1 MPISTVLISFANI
14 TYKPLNMK
22 KIFLLMFAAI
32 CFAACGGDEN
42 SIPGVTPDE
51 PNTTP
56 KEFLVSLG
64 FSGEITSIEES
75 PLSRAATNDLYG
87 IQVYSSP
94 TSSDNYKPYA
104 YGLFDSKDGMV
115 IKLLEGYKYK
125 FVSSMVVD
133 GKQKISS
140 YESSYDPPFKRSG
153 FSTKLENKFNYDSG
167 KEMGNLDNGY
177 TYLAE
182 PSGNFDHPNIMRYY
196 GEVTDYVPTANG
208 SVSINM
214 KKVVFGAKF
223 ITEGFTEGTLYI
235 KLKDAPTLQL
245 VFPQTEV
252 EDIFTFENK
261 YPSGNRWTAD
271 TYTETILVSIS
282 WQKNDGAIVPLIN
295 QEVTFKR
302 NIKTTITVKVND
314 SSVNQGLNITEEKNE
329 LQPGENIVLESSGA
343 GNTPVNPSA
352 N

>member
-1 MPISTVLISFANI
+1 
-14 TYKPLNMK
+14 
-22 KIFLLMFAAI
+22 MFAAI

-51 PNTTP
+51 LNTTP

-167 KEMGNLDNGY
+167 KEMGYLDDGY
-177 TYLAE
+177 TNLGLFGY
-182 PSGNFDHPNIMRYY
+182 FDHPNIMRYY

-235 KLKDAPTLQL
+235 KLEKAPTLQI
-245 VFPQTEV
+245 VFPQTEI
-252 EDIFTFENK
+252 EDIFTFSHS
-261 YPSGNRWTAD
+261 YGGSWTDD
-271 TYTETILVSIS
+271 TYTETIPVSIS

-343 GNTPVNPSA
+343 GNTPVNPST

>member
-1 MPISTVLISFANI
+1 
-14 TYKPLNMK
+14 
-22 KIFLLMFAAI
+22 MFAAI

-133 GKQKISS
+133 GKQKIKSFDYGISYSS
-140 YESSYDPPFKRSG
+140 PFYNSG
-153 FSTKLENKFNYDSG
+153 TTKLENKFVYDSG
-167 KEMGNLDNGY
+167 KEMGSLDNGT
-177 TYLAE
+177 TYFAE
-182 PSGNFDHPNIMRYY
+182 LSGSLDHPNIMRYY

-252 EDIFTFENK
+252 EDIFTFKNE

-271 TYTETILVSIS
+271 TYTENILVSIS

-343 GNTPVNPSA
+343 DNTPVNPSA

>member
-1 MPISTVLISFANI
+1 
-14 TYKPLNMK
+14 MK

-64 FSGEITSIEES
+64 FSGEITSIKES

-115 IKLLEGYKYK
+115 IKLLEGYKYE

-140 YESSYDPPFKRSG
+140 YESSYDDPFTRS
-153 FSTKLENKFNYDSG
+153 FLSTKLENKFNYDSG
-167 KEMGNLDNGY
+167 KEMDRLNDGY
-177 TYLAE
+177 TNLGLF
-182 PSGNFDHPNIMRYY
+182 GNFYHPNIMRYY

-252 EDIFTFENK
+252 EDIFTFKNE
-261 YPSGNRWTAD
+261 YLSGNRWTAD

>member
-1 MPISTVLISFANI
+1 
-14 TYKPLNMK
+14 MK

-133 GKQKISS
+133 GKQKIL
-140 YESSYDPPFKRSG
+140 SYDYGDSYRYPFST
-153 FSTKLENKFNYDSG
+153 SNATKLENKFVYDSG
-167 KEMGNLDNGY
+167 KEMDGLDDGY
-177 TYLAE
+177 TNLG
-182 PSGNFDHPNIMRYY
+182 PSGYFDHPNTMRYY

-252 EDIFTFENK
+252 EDIFTFKNE

-271 TYTETILVSIS
+271 TYTEAILVSIS

>member
-1 MPISTVLISFANI
+1 
-14 TYKPLNMK
+14 MK
-22 KIFLLMFAAI
+22 KIFLHMFAAI

-42 SIPGVTPDE
+42 SIPGVTPNE

-64 FSGEITSIEES
+64 FSGEITSIKES

-94 TSSDNYKPYA
+94 ASSDNYKPYA

-140 YESSYDPPFKRSG
+140 YESSYDDPFTRS
-153 FSTKLENKFNYDSG
+153 FLSTKLENKFNYDSG
-167 KEMGNLDNGY
+167 KEMDRLNDGY
-177 TYLAE
+177 TNLGLF
-182 PSGNFDHPNIMRYY
+182 GNFYHPNIMRYY

-235 KLKDAPTLQL
+235 KLEKAPTLQI
-245 VFPQTEV
+245 VFPQTEI
-252 EDIFTFENK
+252 EDIFTFSHS
-261 YPSGNRWTAD
+261 YGGSWTDD
-271 TYTETILVSIS
+271 TYTETIPVSIS

>member
-1 MPISTVLISFANI
+1 
-14 TYKPLNMK
+14 
-22 KIFLLMFAAI
+22 MFAAI

-140 YESSYDPPFKRSG
+140 YESSYDDPFTRS
-153 FSTKLENKFNYDSG
+153 FLSTKLENKFNYDSG
-167 KEMGNLDNGY
+167 KEMDRLNDGY
-177 TYLAE
+177 TNLGLF
-182 PSGNFDHPNIMRYY
+182 GNFYHPNIMRYY

-235 KLKDAPTLQL
+235 KLEKAPTLQI
-245 VFPQTEV
+245 VFPQTEI
-252 EDIFTFENK
+252 EDIFTFSHS
-261 YPSGNRWTAD
+261 YGGSWTDD
-271 TYTETILVSIS
+271 TYTETIPVSIS

>member
-1 MPISTVLISFANI
+1 
-14 TYKPLNMK
+14 
-22 KIFLLMFAAI
+22 MFAAI

-125 FVSSMVVD
+125 FESSMVVD

-140 YESSYDPPFKRSG
+140 YDGVYS
-153 FSTKLENKFNYDSG
+153 
-167 KEMGNLDNGY
+167 
-177 TYLAE
+177 
-182 PSGNFDHPNIMRYY
+182 HPL
-196 GEVTDYVPTANG
+196 
-208 SVSINM
+208 
-214 KKVVFGAKF
+214 F
-223 ITEGFTEGTLYI
+223 ILW
-235 KLKDAPTLQL
+235 
-245 VFPQTEV
+245 
-252 EDIFTFENK
+252 K
-261 YPSGNRWTAD
+261 YC
-271 TYTETILVSIS
+271 IS
-282 WQKNDGAIVPLIN
+282 
-295 QEVTFKR
+295 
-302 NIKTTITVKVND
+302 
-314 SSVNQGLNITEEKNE
+314 
-329 LQPGENIVLESSGA
+329 
-343 GNTPVNPSA
+343 
-352 N
+352 

>member
-1 MPISTVLISFANI
+1 
-14 TYKPLNMK
+14 
-22 KIFLLMFAAI
+22 MFAAI

-75 PLSRAATNDLYG
+75 PLSRAAINDLYG

-140 YESSYDPPFKRSG
+140 YESSYDHPFKRSG
-153 FSTKLENKFNYDSG
+153 LSTKLENKFNYDSG
-167 KEMGNLDNGY
+167 KEMGYLDDGY
-177 TYLAE
+177 TNLLGLF
-182 PSGNFDHPNIMRYY
+182 GNFDHPNIMRYY
-196 GEVTDYVPTANG
+196 GEATDYVPTANG

-271 TYTETILVSIS
+271 TYTENILVSIS

-295 QEVTFKR
+295 KEVTFKR

-343 GNTPVNPSA
+343 GNTPVNPST

>member
-1 MPISTVLISFANI
+1 
-14 TYKPLNMK
+14 
-22 KIFLLMFAAI
+22 MFAAI

-64 FSGEITSIEES
+64 FSGEITSIKES

-94 TSSDNYKPYA
+94 ASADDYKPYA

-133 GKQKISS
+133 GKQKIGSNDYGTSYWAPFSVSS
-140 YESSYDPPFKRSG
+140 SSI
-153 FSTKLENKFNYDSG
+153 KLENWFVYDSG
-167 KEMGNLDNGY
+167 KEMGNLDDGY
-177 TYLAE
+177 TNLG
-182 PSGNFDHPNIMRYY
+182 PSEYFDHPNTIRYY

-252 EDIFTFENK
+252 EDIFTFKNG
-261 YPSGNRWTAD
+261 YQNGNRWTAD

-343 GNTPVNPSA
+343 GNTPVNPST

>member
-1 MPISTVLISFANI
+1 
-14 TYKPLNMK
+14 MK

-125 FVSSMVVD
+125 FESSMVVD

-140 YESSYDPPFKRSG
+140 YASSYDHPFTRSG

-167 KEMGNLDNGY
+167 KEMDRLDYGSTNLGLFGY
-177 TYLAE
+177 
-182 PSGNFDHPNIMRYY
+182 FDHPNIMRYY

-245 VFPQTEV
+245 VFPQTEI
-252 EDIFTFENK
+252 EDIFTFSHN
-261 YPSGNRWTAD
+261 YGGSWTAD

-282 WQKNDGAIVPLIN
+282 WQKGDGVIEPLMN
-295 QEVTFKR
+295 QEITFKR

>member
-1 MPISTVLISFANI
+1 
-14 TYKPLNMK
+14 MK

-42 SIPGVTPDE
+42 SIPGVTPNE

-64 FSGEITSIEES
+64 FSGEITSIKES

-94 TSSDNYKPYA
+94 ASSDNYKPYA

-140 YESSYDPPFKRSG
+140 YESSYDDPFTRS
-153 FSTKLENKFNYDSG
+153 FLSTKLENKFNYDSG
-167 KEMGNLDNGY
+167 KEMDRLNDGY
-177 TYLAE
+177 TNLGLF
-182 PSGNFDHPNIMRYY
+182 GNFYHPNIMRYY

-235 KLKDAPTLQL
+235 KLEKAPTLQI
-245 VFPQTEV
+245 VFPQTEI
-252 EDIFTFENK
+252 EDIFTFSHS
-261 YPSGNRWTAD
+261 YGGSWTDD
-271 TYTETILVSIS
+271 TYTETIPVSIS

>member
-1 MPISTVLISFANI
+1 
-14 TYKPLNMK
+14 
-22 KIFLLMFAAI
+22 MFAAI

-64 FSGEITSIEES
+64 FSGEITSIEEG

-94 TSSDNYKPYA
+94 ASADDYRPYA

-133 GKQKISS
+133 GKQKI
-140 YESSYDPPFKRSG
+140 ESYDYGISYWSPFNTSNA
-153 FSTKLENKFNYDSG
+153 TKLENKFVYDSG
-167 KEMGNLDNGY
+167 KEMDYLDDGR

-182 PSGNFDHPNIMRYY
+182 LSDPLNHPNTIRYY

-252 EDIFTFENK
+252 EDIFTFKNE
-261 YPSGNRWTAD
+261 YTSGNRWTAD
-271 TYTETILVSIS
+271 TYTENILVSIS

>member
-1 MPISTVLISFANI
+1 
-14 TYKPLNMK
+14 MK

-75 PLSRAATNDLYG
+75 PLSRAAINDLYG

-140 YESSYDPPFKRSG
+140 YESSYDYPFNRSV

-167 KEMGNLDNGY
+167 KEMGNLDDGLTN
-177 TYLAE
+177 LAE
-182 PSGNFDHPNIMRYY
+182 LSGSFYHPNIMRYY

-252 EDIFTFENK
+252 EDIFTFENE
-261 YPSGNRWTAD
+261 YHSGNRWTAD

>member
-1 MPISTVLISFANI
+1 
-14 TYKPLNMK
+14 MK

-133 GKQKISS
+133 GKQKILS
-140 YESSYDPPFKRSG
+140 YESSYDDPFTRSG

-167 KEMGNLDNGY
+167 KEMGKLDDGL

-182 PSGNFDHPNIMRYY
+182 PSGPFYHPNTMRYY
-196 GEVTDYVPTANG
+196 GEVSNYIPTENG

-252 EDIFTFENK
+252 EDIFTFENE

>member
-1 MPISTVLISFANI
+1 
-14 TYKPLNMK
+14 
-22 KIFLLMFAAI
+22 MFAAI

-133 GKQKISS
+133 GKQKIL
-140 YESSYDPPFKRSG
+140 SYDYGDSYRYPFST
-153 FSTKLENKFNYDSG
+153 SNATKLENKFVYDSG
-167 KEMGNLDNGY
+167 KEMDGLDDGY
-177 TYLAE
+177 TNLG
-182 PSGNFDHPNIMRYY
+182 PSGYFDHPNTMRYY

-252 EDIFTFENK
+252 EDIFTFKNE

>member
-1 MPISTVLISFANI
+1 
-14 TYKPLNMK
+14 
-22 KIFLLMFAAI
+22 MFAAI

-140 YESSYDPPFKRSG
+140 YKSSYNNPFDRTG
-153 FSTKLENKFNYDSG
+153 LSTKLENKFNYDSG
-167 KEMGNLDNGY
+167 KEMGRLDDGY

-182 PSGNFDHPNIMRYY
+182 LSDQLYHPNIMRYY

-252 EDIFTFENK
+252 EDIFTFKNE

-302 NIKTTITVKVND
+302 NVKTTITVKVND

>member
-1 MPISTVLISFANI
+1 
-14 TYKPLNMK
+14 
-22 KIFLLMFAAI
+22 MFAAI

-51 PNTTP
+51 PSTTP

-94 TSSDNYKPYA
+94 ASADDYRPYA

-133 GKQKISS
+133 GKQKISADDYGTS
-140 YESSYDPPFKRSG
+140 YLAPFSISISSI
-153 FSTKLENKFNYDSG
+153 KLENKFVYDSG
-167 KEMGNLDNGY
+167 KEMGWLDNGY
-177 TYLAE
+177 TNLAE
-182 PSGNFDHPNIMRYY
+182 LYGSFNHPNTMRYY

-252 EDIFTFENK
+252 EDIFTFKNEFP
-261 YPSGNRWTAD
+261 YGNRWTAD

-343 GNTPVNPSA
+343 DNTPVNPSA

>member
-1 MPISTVLISFANI
+1 
-14 TYKPLNMK
+14 
-22 KIFLLMFAAI
+22 MFAAI

-140 YESSYDPPFKRSG
+140 YKSSYNNPFDRTG
-153 FSTKLENKFNYDSG
+153 LSTKLENKFNYDSG
-167 KEMGNLDNGY
+167 KEMGRLDDGY

-182 PSGNFDHPNIMRYY
+182 LSGSFDHPNTMRYY

-252 EDIFTFENK
+252 EDIFTFENE

-271 TYTETILVSIS
+271 TYTENILVSIS

-343 GNTPVNPSA
+343 GNTPVNPST

>member
-1 MPISTVLISFANI
+1 
-14 TYKPLNMK
+14 MK

-64 FSGEITSIEES
+64 FSGEITSIKES

-115 IKLLEGYKYK
+115 IKLLEGYKYE

-140 YESSYDPPFKRSG
+140 YESSYDDPFTRS
-153 FSTKLENKFNYDSG
+153 FLSTKLENKFNYDSG
-167 KEMGNLDNGY
+167 KEMDRLNDGY
-177 TYLAE
+177 TNLGLF
-182 PSGNFDHPNIMRYY
+182 GNFYHPNIMRYY

-235 KLKDAPTLQL
+235 KLEKAPTLQI
-245 VFPQTEV
+245 VFPQTEI
-252 EDIFTFENK
+252 EDIFTFSHS
-261 YPSGNRWTAD
+261 YGGSWTDD
-271 TYTETILVSIS
+271 TYTETIPVSIS

>member
-1 MPISTVLISFANI
+1 
-14 TYKPLNMK
+14 
-22 KIFLLMFAAI
+22 
-32 CFAACGGDEN
+32 
-42 SIPGVTPDE
+42 
-51 PNTTP
+51 
-56 KEFLVSLG
+56 
-64 FSGEITSIEES
+64 
-75 PLSRAATNDLYG
+75 
-87 IQVYSSP
+87 
-94 TSSDNYKPYA
+94 
-104 YGLFDSKDGMV
+104 
-115 IKLLEGYKYK
+115 
-125 FVSSMVVD
+125 
-133 GKQKISS
+133 
-140 YESSYDPPFKRSG
+140 
-153 FSTKLENKFNYDSG
+153 
-167 KEMGNLDNGY
+167 
-177 TYLAE
+177 
-182 PSGNFDHPNIMRYY
+182 MRYY

-252 EDIFTFENK
+252 EDIFTFKNE

-271 TYTETILVSIS
+271 TYTEAILVSIS

-343 GNTPVNPSA
+343 GNTPVNPST

>member
-1 MPISTVLISFANI
+1 
-14 TYKPLNMK
+14 MK

-64 FSGEITSIEES
+64 FSGEITSIKES

-94 TSSDNYKPYA
+94 ASADDYKPYA

-140 YESSYDPPFKRSG
+140 YESSYDDPFTRS
-153 FSTKLENKFNYDSG
+153 FLSTKLENKFNYDSG
-167 KEMGNLDNGY
+167 KEMDRLNDGY
-177 TYLAE
+177 TNLGLF
-182 PSGNFDHPNIMRYY
+182 GNFYHPNIMRYY

-235 KLKDAPTLQL
+235 KLEKAPTLQI
-245 VFPQTEV
+245 VFPQTEI
-252 EDIFTFENK
+252 EDIFTFSHS
-261 YPSGNRWTAD
+261 YGGSWTDD
-271 TYTETILVSIS
+271 TYTETIPVSIS

>member
-1 MPISTVLISFANI
+1 
-14 TYKPLNMK
+14 
-22 KIFLLMFAAI
+22 
-32 CFAACGGDEN
+32 
-42 SIPGVTPDE
+42 
-51 PNTTP
+51 
-56 KEFLVSLG
+56 
-64 FSGEITSIEES
+64 
-75 PLSRAATNDLYG
+75 
-87 IQVYSSP
+87 
-94 TSSDNYKPYA
+94 
-104 YGLFDSKDGMV
+104 MV

-140 YESSYDPPFKRSG
+140 YESSYDHPFTRSF

-167 KEMGNLDNGY
+167 KEMDRLDYGSTNLG
-177 TYLAE
+177 LF
-182 PSGNFDHPNIMRYY
+182 GNFYHPNIMRYY

-252 EDIFTFENK
+252 EDIFTFKNE

-343 GNTPVNPSA
+343 GNTPVNPST

>member
-1 MPISTVLISFANI
+1 
-14 TYKPLNMK
+14 
-22 KIFLLMFAAI
+22 MFAAI

-140 YESSYDPPFKRSG
+140 YESSYDHPFTRSG

-167 KEMGNLDNGY
+167 KEMDRLDYGSTNLLG
-177 TYLAE
+177 LF
-182 PSGNFDHPNIMRYY
+182 GNFYHPNIMRYY

-245 VFPQTEV
+245 VFPQTEI
-252 EDIFTFENK
+252 EDIFTFSHN
-261 YPSGNRWTAD
+261 YGGSWTAD

-282 WQKNDGAIVPLIN
+282 WQKGDGVIEPLMN
-295 QEVTFKR
+295 QEITFKR

-343 GNTPVNPSA
+343 GNTPVNPST

>member
-1 MPISTVLISFANI
+1 
-14 TYKPLNMK
+14 
-22 KIFLLMFAAI
+22 MFAAI

-75 PLSRAATNDLYG
+75 PLSRAAINDLYG

-140 YESSYDPPFKRSG
+140 YESSYDNPFNRSV
-153 FSTKLENKFNYDSG
+153 FPTKLENKFNYDSG
-167 KEMGNLDNGY
+167 KEMNGLDYGSTNLG
-177 TYLAE
+177 LF
-182 PSGNFDHPNIMRYY
+182 GNFYHPNIMRYY

-271 TYTETILVSIS
+271 TYTETIPVSIS

>member
-1 MPISTVLISFANI
+1 
-14 TYKPLNMK
+14 MK

-75 PLSRAATNDLYG
+75 PLSRAAINDLYG

-140 YESSYDPPFKRSG
+140 YESSYDDPFTRS
-153 FSTKLENKFNYDSG
+153 FLSTKLENKFNYDSG
-167 KEMGNLDNGY
+167 KEMDRLNDGY
-177 TYLAE
+177 TNLGLF
-182 PSGNFDHPNIMRYY
+182 GNFYHPNIMRYY

-235 KLKDAPTLQL
+235 KLEKAPTLQI
-245 VFPQTEV
+245 VFPQTEI
-252 EDIFTFENK
+252 EDIFTFSHS
-261 YPSGNRWTAD
+261 YGGSVTDD
-271 TYTETILVSIS
+271 TYTETIPVSIS

-343 GNTPVNPSA
+343 GNTPVNPST

>member
-1 MPISTVLISFANI
+1 
-14 TYKPLNMK
+14 
-22 KIFLLMFAAI
+22 MFAAI

-42 SIPGVTPDE
+42 SIPGVTPNE

-64 FSGEITSIEES
+64 FSGEITSIKES

-94 TSSDNYKPYA
+94 ASSDNYKPYA

-140 YESSYDPPFKRSG
+140 YESSYDDPFTRS
-153 FSTKLENKFNYDSG
+153 FLSTKLENKFNYDSG
-167 KEMGNLDNGY
+167 KEMDRLNDGY
-177 TYLAE
+177 TNLGLF
-182 PSGNFDHPNIMRYY
+182 GNFYHPNIMRYY

-235 KLKDAPTLQL
+235 KLEKAPTLQI
-245 VFPQTEV
+245 VFPQTEI
-252 EDIFTFENK
+252 EDIFTFSHS
-261 YPSGNRWTAD
+261 YGGSWTDD
-271 TYTETILVSIS
+271 TYTETIPVSIS

>member
-1 MPISTVLISFANI
+1 
-14 TYKPLNMK
+14 MK

-64 FSGEITSIEES
+64 LSGEITSIEES

-140 YESSYDPPFKRSG
+140 YESSYDYPFTRSF

-167 KEMGNLDNGY
+167 KEMGNLDYGSTNLG
-177 TYLAE
+177 LF
-182 PSGNFDHPNIMRYY
+182 GNFYHPNIMRYY

-252 EDIFTFENK
+252 EDIFTFENE
-261 YPSGNRWTAD
+261 YLGNRWTDD

>member
-1 MPISTVLISFANI
+1 
-14 TYKPLNMK
+14 MK

-64 FSGEITSIEES
+64 FSGEITSIEEG

-94 TSSDNYKPYA
+94 ASADDYRPYA

-133 GKQKISS
+133 GKQKI
-140 YESSYDPPFKRSG
+140 ESYDYGISYWSPFNTSNA
-153 FSTKLENKFNYDSG
+153 TKLENKFVYDSG
-167 KEMGNLDNGY
+167 KEMDYLDDGR

-182 PSGNFDHPNIMRYY
+182 LSDPLNHPNTIRYY

-252 EDIFTFENK
+252 EDIFTFKNE
-261 YPSGNRWTAD
+261 YTSGNRWTAD
-271 TYTETILVSIS
+271 TYTENILVSIS

>member
-1 MPISTVLISFANI
+1 
-14 TYKPLNMK
+14 MK

-133 GKQKISS
+133 GKQKIL
-140 YESSYDPPFKRSG
+140 SYDYGDSYQYPFYTSNA
-153 FSTKLENKFNYDSG
+153 TKLENKFVYDSG
-167 KEMGNLDNGY
+167 KEMNSLDDGY
-177 TYLAE
+177 TNLG
-182 PSGNFDHPNIMRYY
+182 PFDNFWHPNAMRYY

-252 EDIFTFENK
+252 EDIFTFKNE
-261 YPSGNRWTAD
+261 YLSGNRWTAD

>member
-1 MPISTVLISFANI
+1 
-14 TYKPLNMK
+14 MK

-64 FSGEITSIEES
+64 FSGEITSIKES

-94 TSSDNYKPYA
+94 ASSDNYKPYA

-115 IKLLEGYKYK
+115 IKLLEGYKYE

-133 GKQKISS
+133 GKQKII
-140 YESSYDPPFKRSG
+140 SYDGVYSEPFTSTSRG
-153 FSTKLENKFNYDSG
+153 TTKLENKFVYDNEGYMSY
-167 KEMGNLDNGY
+167 LYYGY
-177 TYLAE
+177 TSLAE
-182 PSGNFDHPNIMRYY
+182 PNTSSKYPNTMRYY
-196 GEVTDYVPTANG
+196 GEVSNYIPTENG

-214 KKVVFGAKF
+214 KKVVFGAQF

-235 KLKDAPTLQL
+235 KLEGAHTLQL
-245 VFPQTEV
+245 VFPQTEI
-252 EDIFTFENK
+252 EDIFTFSHN
-261 YPSGNRWTAD
+261 YGGSWTDD
-271 TYTETILVSIS
+271 TYTETIPVSIS
-282 WQKNDGAIVPLIN
+282 WQKGDGVIEPLMN
-295 QEVTFKR
+295 QEITFKR
-302 NIKTTITVKVND
+302 NVKTTITVKVND

-343 GNTPVNPSA
+343 DNTPVNPSA

>member
-1 MPISTVLISFANI
+1 
-14 TYKPLNMK
+14 
-22 KIFLLMFAAI
+22 
-32 CFAACGGDEN
+32 
-42 SIPGVTPDE
+42 
-51 PNTTP
+51 
-56 KEFLVSLG
+56 
-64 FSGEITSIEES
+64 
-75 PLSRAATNDLYG
+75 
-87 IQVYSSP
+87 
-94 TSSDNYKPYA
+94 
-104 YGLFDSKDGMV
+104 
-115 IKLLEGYKYK
+115 
-125 FVSSMVVD
+125 MVVD
-133 GKQKISS
+133 GKQKISADDYGTS
-140 YESSYDPPFKRSG
+140 YLAPFSISISSI
-153 FSTKLENKFNYDSG
+153 KLENKFVYDSG
-167 KEMGNLDNGY
+167 KEMGWLDNGY
-177 TYLAE
+177 TNLAE
-182 PSGNFDHPNIMRYY
+182 LYGSFNHPNTMRYY

-252 EDIFTFENK
+252 EDIFTFKNEFP
-261 YPSGNRWTAD
+261 YGNRWTAD

-343 GNTPVNPSA
+343 DNTPVNPSA

>member
-1 MPISTVLISFANI
+1 
-14 TYKPLNMK
+14 MK

-140 YESSYDPPFKRSG
+140 YESSYDDPFTRS
-153 FSTKLENKFNYDSG
+153 FLSTKLENKFNYDSG
-167 KEMGNLDNGY
+167 KEMDRLNDGY
-177 TYLAE
+177 TNLGLF
-182 PSGNFDHPNIMRYY
+182 GNFYHPNIMRYY

-235 KLKDAPTLQL
+235 KLEKAPTLQI
-245 VFPQTEV
+245 VFPQTEI
-252 EDIFTFENK
+252 EDIFTFSHS
-261 YPSGNRWTAD
+261 YGGSWTDD
-271 TYTETILVSIS
+271 TYTETIPVSIS

-343 GNTPVNPSA
+343 GNTPVNPST

>member
-1 MPISTVLISFANI
+1 
-14 TYKPLNMK
+14 MK

-140 YESSYDPPFKRSG
+140 YESSYDDPFKRSF

-182 PSGNFDHPNIMRYY
+182 LSGYFDHPNTMRYY

-252 EDIFTFENK
+252 EDIFTFKNE
-261 YPSGNRWTAD
+261 YPYGNRWTAD
-271 TYTETILVSIS
+271 TYTENILVSIS

-343 GNTPVNPSA
+343 GNTPVNPST

>member
-1 MPISTVLISFANI
+1 
-14 TYKPLNMK
+14 MK

-133 GKQKISS
+133 GKQKIKSFDYGISYSS
-140 YESSYDPPFKRSG
+140 PFYNSG
-153 FSTKLENKFNYDSG
+153 TTKLENKFVYDSG
-167 KEMGNLDNGY
+167 KEMGSLDNGT
-177 TYLAE
+177 TYFAE
-182 PSGNFDHPNIMRYY
+182 LSGSLDHPNIMRYY

-252 EDIFTFENK
+252 EDIFTFKNE

-271 TYTETILVSIS
+271 TYTENILVSIS

-343 GNTPVNPSA
+343 GNTPVNPST

>member
-1 MPISTVLISFANI
+1 
-14 TYKPLNMK
+14 MK

-42 SIPGVTPDE
+42 SIPGVTPNE

-64 FSGEITSIEES
+64 FSGEITSIKES

-140 YESSYDPPFKRSG
+140 YESSYDDPFTRS
-153 FSTKLENKFNYDSG
+153 FLSTKLENKFNYDSG

-177 TYLAE
+177 TYLAGL
-182 PSGNFDHPNIMRYY
+182 SSSLYRPNTMRYY

-235 KLKDAPTLQL
+235 KLEGAHTLQL
-245 VFPQTEV
+245 VFPQTEI
-252 EDIFTFENK
+252 EDIFTFSHN
-261 YPSGNRWTAD
+261 YGGSWTDD
-271 TYTETILVSIS
+271 TYTETIPVSIS

-343 GNTPVNPSA
+343 GNTPVNPST

>member
-1 MPISTVLISFANI
+1 
-14 TYKPLNMK
+14 
-22 KIFLLMFAAI
+22 MFAAI

-75 PLSRAATNDLYG
+75 PLSRAAINDLYG

-167 KEMGNLDNGY
+167 KEMGNLDDGY
-177 TYLAE
+177 TNLGLF
-182 PSGNFDHPNIMRYY
+182 GNFYHPNTMRYY

-271 TYTETILVSIS
+271 TYTETIPVSIS

>member
-1 MPISTVLISFANI
+1 
-14 TYKPLNMK
+14 MK

-140 YESSYDPPFKRSG
+140 YESSYDAPFKRSG

-167 KEMGNLDNGY
+167 KEMGNLDDGH
-177 TYLAE
+177 TYLAGL
-182 PSGNFDHPNIMRYY
+182 SSSLYRPNIMRYY

-252 EDIFTFENK
+252 EDIFTFENE
-261 YPSGNRWTAD
+261 YLSGNRWTAD

-314 SSVNQGLNITEEKNE
+314 SSVNQGLNITEEKKE